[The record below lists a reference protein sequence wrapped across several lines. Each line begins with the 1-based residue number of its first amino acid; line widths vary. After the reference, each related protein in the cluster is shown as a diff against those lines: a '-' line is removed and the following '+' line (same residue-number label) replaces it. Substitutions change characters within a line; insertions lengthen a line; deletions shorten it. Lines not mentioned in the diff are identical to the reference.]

1 MRIIS
6 FRRKSRK
13 GWVVYVL
20 VNKWRP
26 VYDWLNARFA
36 QEDNLAEWVIV
47 DKERLHELHS
57 S

>member
-1 MRIIS
+1 MRIVS

-26 VYDWLNARFA
+26 FYDWLNARFA
-36 QEDNLAEWVIV
+36 RENNLAEWVIV
-47 DKERLHELHS
+47 EKGRLHELHAR
-57 S
+57 